1 MFELTAVMG
10 DYAMAAIM
18 LRAVDQHVP
27 NMTNELPAIK
37 R

>member
-1 MFELTAVMG
+1 MG

-18 LRAVDQHVP
+18 LRAVDQHVANP
-27 NMTNELPAIK
+27 MNELPAIK